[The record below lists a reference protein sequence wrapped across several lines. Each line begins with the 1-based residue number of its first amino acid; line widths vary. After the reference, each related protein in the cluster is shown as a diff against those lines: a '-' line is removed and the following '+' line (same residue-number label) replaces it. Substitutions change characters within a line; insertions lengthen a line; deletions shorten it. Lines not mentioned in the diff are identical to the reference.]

1 MQEQPLSTGENH
13 GDLRGNDQ
21 ESHEGRIFDSDAYSQ
36 ASSTSYDGRP
46 IDDHDLQRQR
56 SSSFSARFRFAG
68 GPNSIDHFARS
79 WQRAACFPEV
89 LPRRSSFGAARADE
103 EWTSGW
109 NEDVAS
115 RSSLSGRQEPDYTRP
130 LLQGDEEQDGG
141 DASHSKKG
149 FPSAA
154 ILSSSLDR
162 SLGTSYG
169 TISSRVSEAT
179 RRNAIQFH
187 REQVAHRNAT
197 VVPESEPLLVK
208 QIQHDD
214 GTRENVVVGQSTVP
228 QTVFNSV
235 NVLIGVGLLSLPLA
249 MKYAGWL
256 LGLSFLLFAAVTT
269 AYTAKI
275 LAKCLDVDRSL
286 VTYADVAYISFGHH
300 ARIVTSLLF
309 CLELIGACVALVV
322 LFADSLHA
330 LIPSLSILQWKIICG
345 FMLMPLNFV
354 PLRLLSVTSI
364 LGILSCTSI
373 VTIIFIDG
381 LVKPDSPGSLRQ
393 PARTTMFP
401 DNWATLP
408 LSFGLIMSPWGAHS
422 CFPCIYRD
430 MRHPHKYGKSLWATY
445 IFTYSLDCAMAIVG
459 WLMFGDGVLDE
470 ITANVLLTTE
480 YPQALSICMIVL
492 IGIIPITKVPLNCRP
507 LVATVEVLCG
517 LEPRHNTMTDRHGGL
532 TETLRRS
539 FQAAIRI
546 FVVVV
551 IVVMAIVFPS
561 FDKIMALMGS
571 ALCFTI
577 CIILPLAFYL
587 KIFGKEI
594 GMGERILDWFLL
606 VTSSVMAI
614 IGTAWAFLPQDM
626 ISAN

>member
-1 MQEQPLSTGENH
+1 MQEQLLSTAVNH
-13 GDLRGNDQ
+13 DLSGNDQ
-21 ESHEGRIFDSDAYSQ
+21 QSYEGRIFDSDAYSQ
-36 ASSTSYDGRP
+36 ASSSSYDGRP
-46 IDDHDLQRQR
+46 INDHDLQRQR

-89 LPRRSSFGAARADE
+89 LPRRSSFAAVRPDE

-109 NEDVAS
+109 NEDLAS
-115 RSSLSGRQEPDYTRP
+115 RSSLSARQETDYTRP
-130 LLQGDEEQDGG
+130 LLHGDEEEDGEVWG
-141 DASHSKKG
+141 HLTVRSH
-149 FPSAA
+149 
-154 ILSSSLDR
+154 
-162 SLGTSYG
+162 LG
-169 TISSRVSEAT
+169 
-179 RRNAIQFH
+179 
-187 REQVAHRNAT
+187 EQLAHRNAA
-197 VVPESEPLLVK
+197 VVPDGEPLLVK
-208 QIQHDD
+208 QIQRDD
-214 GTRENVVVGQSTVP
+214 GTRDSVIVGQSTVP

-256 LGLSFLLFAAVTT
+256 LGLFFLLFAAVTT
-269 AYTAKI
+269 SYTAKI
-275 LAKCLDVDRSL
+275 LAKCLDVDRNL

-322 LFADSLHA
+322 LFADSLNA
-330 LIPSLSILQWKIICG
+330 LIPGLSILQWKIICG

-354 PLRLLSVTSI
+354 PLRLLSVTSV

-373 VTIIFIDG
+373 VSIIFIDG
-381 LVKPDSPGSLRQ
+381 LVKSDSPGSLRQ

-408 LSFGLIMSPWGAHS
+408 LSFGLMMSPWGAHS

-480 YPQALSICMIVL
+480 YPQALSICVIVL
-492 IGIIPITKVPLNCRP
+492 IAIIPITKVPL
-507 LVATVEVLCG
+507 
-517 LEPRHNTMTDRHGGL
+517 
-532 TETLRRS
+532 
-539 FQAAIRI
+539 
-546 FVVVV
+546 
-551 IVVMAIVFPS
+551 
-561 FDKIMALMGS
+561 K
-571 ALCFTI
+571 
-577 CIILPLAFYL
+577 Y
-587 KIFGKEI
+587 
-594 GMGERILDWFLL
+594 
-606 VTSSVMAI
+606 
-614 IGTAWAFLPQDM
+614 
-626 ISAN
+626 

>member
-1 MQEQPLSTGENH
+1 MQEQPLSAGEIH
-13 GDLRGNDQ
+13 GDFCSNDQ
-21 ESHEGRIFDSDAYSQ
+21 RSHEGRIFDSDAYSQ
-36 ASSTSYDGRP
+36 ASSTSYDGHP
-46 IDDHDLQRQR
+46 INGYDLQRQR

-89 LPRRSSFGAARADE
+89 LPRRSSFAAARPDE
-103 EWTSGW
+103 EWTSEW
-109 NEDVAS
+109 NEDLAS
-115 RSSLSGRQEPDYTRP
+115 RSSLSFRQEPDYTRP
-130 LLQGDEEQDGG
+130 LLHGDEEAGG
-141 DASHSKKG
+141 GNTDHSRKG
-149 FPSAA
+149 FPSTA

-187 REQVAHRNAT
+187 REQLAQRNAS
-197 VVPESEPLLVK
+197 VDPDSEPLLVK

-214 GTRENVVVGQSTVP
+214 GTRENVIVGQSTVP

-269 AYTAKI
+269 SYTAKI

-322 LFADSLHA
+322 LFADSLNA

-480 YPQALSICMIVL
+480 YPRALSICVIVL
-492 IGIIPITKVPLNCRP
+492 IAIIPITKVPLNCRP
-507 LVATVEVLCG
+507 LVATIEVLCG
-517 LEPRHNTMTDRHGGL
+517 LGPRHSTISEHHEGL
-532 TETLRRS
+532 TDTLRRS
-539 FQAAIRI
+539 SQAAIRI

-626 ISAN
+626 IFAN

>member
-1 MQEQPLSTGENH
+1 MQEQLLSTAVNH
-13 GDLRGNDQ
+13 DLSGNDQ
-21 ESHEGRIFDSDAYSQ
+21 QSYEGRIFDSDAYSQ
-36 ASSTSYDGRP
+36 ASSSSYDGRP
-46 IDDHDLQRQR
+46 INDHDLQRQR

-68 GPNSIDHFARS
+68 GPNSIDQFARS

-89 LPRRSSFGAARADE
+89 LPRRSSFAAVRPDE

-109 NEDVAS
+109 NEDLAS
-115 RSSLSGRQEPDYTRP
+115 RSSLSARQETDYTRP
-130 LLQGDEEQDGG
+130 LLHGDEEEDGG
-141 DASHSKKG
+141 NTGHSKKA
-149 FPSAA
+149 FPSTT

-179 RRNAIQFH
+179 RRHALQLH
-187 REQVAHRNAT
+187 REQLAHRNAA
-197 VVPESEPLLVK
+197 VVPDGEPLLVK
-208 QIQHDD
+208 QIQRDD
-214 GTRENVVVGQSTVP
+214 GTRDSVIVGQSTVP

-256 LGLSFLLFAAVTT
+256 LGLFFLLFAAVTT
-269 AYTAKI
+269 SYTAKI
-275 LAKCLDVDRSL
+275 LAKCLDVDRNL

-322 LFADSLHA
+322 LFADSLNA
-330 LIPSLSILQWKIICG
+330 LIPGLSILQWKIICG

-354 PLRLLSVTSI
+354 PLRLLSVTSV

-373 VTIIFIDG
+373 VSIIFIDG
-381 LVKPDSPGSLRQ
+381 LVKSDSPGSLRQ

-408 LSFGLIMSPWGAHS
+408 LSFGLMMSPWGAHS

-480 YPQALSICMIVL
+480 YPQALSICVIVL
-492 IGIIPITKVPLNCRP
+492 IAIIPITKVPL
-507 LVATVEVLCG
+507 
-517 LEPRHNTMTDRHGGL
+517 
-532 TETLRRS
+532 
-539 FQAAIRI
+539 
-546 FVVVV
+546 
-551 IVVMAIVFPS
+551 
-561 FDKIMALMGS
+561 K
-571 ALCFTI
+571 
-577 CIILPLAFYL
+577 Y
-587 KIFGKEI
+587 
-594 GMGERILDWFLL
+594 
-606 VTSSVMAI
+606 
-614 IGTAWAFLPQDM
+614 
-626 ISAN
+626 